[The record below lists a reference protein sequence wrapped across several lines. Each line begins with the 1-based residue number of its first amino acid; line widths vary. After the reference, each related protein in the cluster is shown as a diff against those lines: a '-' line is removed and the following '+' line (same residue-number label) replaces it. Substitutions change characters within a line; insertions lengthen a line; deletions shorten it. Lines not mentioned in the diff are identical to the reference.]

1 MLLEYFIDDGLA
13 QNNNHLAPKSNFNF
27 FYFIGKEIK
36 KKKMFLYVKVIKSL
50 KNQTGYNLYKE
61 LFPVL

>member
-36 KKKMFLYVKVIKSL
+36 KKKVFICESDKITKKSNRL
-50 KNQTGYNLYKE
+50 
-61 LFPVL
+61 